1 MLIVEGWIKYAKGD
15 VKKLRD
21 AAARAV
27 IATNENEEGCLHYSI
42 ATCVNDPDTIRIS
55 ERWRDEEALQ
65 GHFGQPHMTEF
76 MLQLAKANRIDADVR
91 VYNSEE
97 VRRLL

>member
-1 MLIVEGWIKYAKGD
+1 MIIVEGWIRYSPGD
-15 VKKLRD
+15 VAKLR
-21 AAARAV
+21 AATAKAV
-27 IATNENEEGCLHYSI
+27 TATNANEEGCLHYSI
-42 ATCVNDPDTIRIS
+42 AQCINDPEVIRIS

-76 MLQLAKANRIDADVR
+76 MLELAKATRIDADVR
-91 VYNSEE
+91 VYHAQE

>member
-15 VKKLRD
+15 VKRLGNAPAK
-21 AAARAV
+21 AV
-27 IATNENEEGCLHYSI
+27 EATLANEKGCLHYSI
-42 ATCVNDPDTIRIS
+42 AVCVNDPDTIRIS

-76 MLQLAKANRIDADVR
+76 MTALAKAKREAGDVR
-91 VYNSEE
+91 VYSGEE
-97 VRRLL
+97 VRRLI